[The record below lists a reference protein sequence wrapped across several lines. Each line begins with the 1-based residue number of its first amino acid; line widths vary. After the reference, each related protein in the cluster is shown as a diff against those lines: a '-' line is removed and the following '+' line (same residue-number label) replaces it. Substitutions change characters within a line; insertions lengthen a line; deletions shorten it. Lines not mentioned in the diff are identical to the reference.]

1 MDTLLSFLANFFYL
15 ALAIIVGVAIIEQRR
30 VTSRS
35 ATDQPNENVRRKA
48 A

>member
-1 MDTLLSFLANFFYL
+1 MDTLLSFLSAFFYV
-15 ALAIIVGVAIIEQRR
+15 ALAIIVGVAIIEQRW

-35 ATDQPNENVRRKA
+35 ATEQPNENVHRKA